1 MLNRIYSMRGLSREL
16 NQLENGCDCT
26 FYLEFNG
33 LHLRVVMSDD
43 KYSISLQKE
52 EYGRNLVFKENL
64 TLEQAKKTIKEMI
77 Q

>member
-16 NQLENGCDCT
+16 NQLENGCDCN

-33 LHLRVVMSDD
+33 LYLRVVMMND

-52 EYGRNLVFKENL
+52 EYGRNLIFKENL
-64 TLEQAKKTIKEMI
+64 TLEQVKKTIKEI
-77 Q
+77 EQ